1 MTMKKRNYVVRT
13 TTYCVDGSH
22 VTHWVNF
29 GTDLLGARCFEA
41 RERNRKLLPRDVR
54 RDVRLLMME
63 A

>member
-1 MTMKKRNYVVRT
+1 MKIKFVVRS

-22 VTHWVNF
+22 VTRWVDF

-41 RERNRKLLPRDVR
+41 RERRRKLLRCDVR

>member
-1 MTMKKRNYVVRT
+1 MKIKYVVRT

-22 VTHWVNF
+22 VTRWVDF

-41 RERNRKLLPRDVR
+41 RERNRKLRLCDVR
-54 RDVRLLMME
+54 KDVRLLMVK

>member
-1 MTMKKRNYVVRT
+1 MNIKYVVRT

-22 VTHWVNF
+22 VTRWVNF
-29 GTDLLGARCFEA
+29 GTDLLGARCYEA
-41 RERNRKLLPRDVR
+41 RERGRRLLLCDVR